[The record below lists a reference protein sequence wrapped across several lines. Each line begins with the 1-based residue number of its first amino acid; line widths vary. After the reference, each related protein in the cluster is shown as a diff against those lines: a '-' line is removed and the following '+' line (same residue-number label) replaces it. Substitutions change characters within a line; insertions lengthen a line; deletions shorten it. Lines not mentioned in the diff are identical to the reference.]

1 MFASPSP
8 VAPVVELIVVALVL
22 ATAVAYLVRRAL
34 RRGSGGCATGGCAG
48 CELACTRSP
57 SQTLRTRPNGR

>member
-1 MFASPSP
+1 MFPSPSP
-8 VAPVVELIVVALVL
+8 IAPLVELVVVLLVL

-34 RRGSGGCATGGCAG
+34 RRNDTACATSRCAG

-57 SQTLRTRPNGR
+57 TQTLRTRPNGR